1 MANDQNLN
9 EKEEQNI
16 ENDVIEIEEISEEKS
31 VDESTENNTKVEI
44 DEKDKQIEELKQKL
58 LEKENECQSYIDLL
72 KRTMADF
79 DNFRKRTQK
88 EKETIYTDGFVD
100 AVREL
105 LPILDNLERAMVHV
119 EGDSNP
125 LTEGIQMTLKLF
137 KDTLQKMGVE
147 EIKAE
152 GEKFDPHFHNAIMH
166 VQDENFDENVVIEVF
181 QKGYKYKDKII
192 RHSLVKVAN

>member
-1 MANDQNLN
+1 MTNENVN
-9 EKEEQNI
+9 EKDNLVLETEEQNEKMNN
-16 ENDVIEIEEISEEKS
+16 ENIDLNQEVNEEK
-31 VDESTENNTKVEI
+31 DII
-44 DEKDKQIEELKQKL
+44 DDKNKEIEELKQKL
-58 LEKENECQSYIDLL
+58 SDKENECQNYIDLL

-100 AVREL
+100 AIKEL
-105 LPILDNLERAMVHV
+105 LPVLDNLERAVVHV
-119 EGDSNP
+119 GDDESTP
-125 LTEGIQMTLKLF
+125 LVEGIQMTLKLF

-152 GEKFDPHFHNAIMH
+152 GEKFDPNYHNAIMH
-166 VQDENFDENVVIEVF
+166 IQDENYDENVIVEVF

-192 RHSLVKVAN
+192 RYSLVKVAN